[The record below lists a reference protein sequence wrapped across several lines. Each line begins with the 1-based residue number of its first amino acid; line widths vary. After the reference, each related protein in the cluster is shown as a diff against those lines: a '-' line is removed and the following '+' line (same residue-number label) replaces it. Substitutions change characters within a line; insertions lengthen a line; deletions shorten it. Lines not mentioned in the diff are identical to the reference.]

1 MPLTQAGSLLNNLH
15 KWREITS
22 DPWILETVSG
32 YHLEFESLPYQSK
45 PPKLPTFSAKE
56 TELIEAEINKL
67 IAKGAISE
75 VHPRND
81 EFISNL
87 FLVPKKTGDFRPVI
101 NLKPLNQFVQKI
113 HFKMEN
119 IRMALNSISPGDY
132 MVSVDLKDAYFSVPI
147 FQPHRKYL
155 RFLWSSRRFEFT
167 CLPFGYSLAP
177 RVFTKIFK
185 PIMAY
190 FRFLGFRVFIF
201 IDDIL
206 LVASSAQECLDQ
218 LSIIKQTLQGL
229 GFIVNVDKSQLTP
242 VTEIHYLGFII
253 NSIIM
258 KLQLPEGKLE
268 KIVSACTQ
276 LLAKERPSVRDVA
289 RVSGL
294 LVSAL
299 PAVRYLQLHY
309 RSLELCKTQAL
320 SPDLDYDKLLSL
332 SSQARLD
339 LHWVVVNISKFNGKF
354 FKEPKIDVYIESDAS
369 LTGWGAACADE
380 SASGRWSPGE
390 LQYHINYLELLAAF
404 HALQCFVFDSKS
416 IHVRLAL
423 DNSTAVAYINSM
435 GGTKSPELDSLS
447 RSMWDWCL
455 SRDIH
460 ISAQHIPGKTNV
472 RADRLS
478 REIYSN
484 LEWSLDDKVFHR
496 IISQTF
502 VPEIDLFAS
511 RLNAK
516 TAKFISWHPDPG
528 AMAYDAFSIS
538 WSNMSCYAFP
548 PFSLLPQVLAKILND
563 EASVLLIAP
572 VWPTQSWYPLLLQLL
587 IDLPI
592 RLPRQNNLL
601 LLPHS
606 QEQHPLRNKL
616 DLAAW
621 TLSGKLSRARD
632 FLKNQ
637 LTSSVL
643 HGQLALRNSTKECGT
658 SGLAGVIKNKKIY
671 FKPLQ
676 TKLLI
681 S

>member
-1 MPLTQAGSLLNNLH
+1 M
-15 KWREITS
+15 
-22 DPWILETVSG
+22 
-32 YHLEFESLPYQSK
+32 
-45 PPKLPTFSAKE
+45 
-56 TELIEAEINKL
+56 
-67 IAKGAISE
+67 
-75 VHPRND
+75 
-81 EFISNL
+81 
-87 FLVPKKTGDFRPVI
+87 
-101 NLKPLNQFVQKI
+101 
-113 HFKMEN
+113 
-119 IRMALNSISPGDY
+119 
-132 MVSVDLKDAYFSVPI
+132 
-147 FQPHRKYL
+147 
-155 RFLWSSRRFEFT
+155 
-167 CLPFGYSLAP
+167 
-177 RVFTKIFK
+177 
-185 PIMAY
+185 
-190 FRFLGFRVFIF
+190 
-201 IDDIL
+201 
-206 LVASSAQECLDQ
+206 
-218 LSIIKQTLQGL
+218 
-229 GFIVNVDKSQLTP
+229 
-242 VTEIHYLGFII
+242 
-253 NSIIM
+253 
-258 KLQLPEGKLE
+258 
-268 KIVSACTQ
+268 
-276 LLAKERPSVRDVA
+276 
-289 RVSGL
+289 
-294 LVSAL
+294 
-299 PAVRYLQLHY
+299 
-309 RSLELCKTQAL
+309 
-320 SPDLDYDKLLSL
+320 
-332 SSQARLD
+332 
-339 LHWVVVNISKFNGKF
+339 
-354 FKEPKIDVYIESDAS
+354 
-369 LTGWGAACADE
+369 
-380 SASGRWSPGE
+380 
-390 LQYHINYLELLAAF
+390 
-404 HALQCFVFDSKS
+404 
-416 IHVRLAL
+416 
-423 DNSTAVAYINSM
+423 
-435 GGTKSPELDSLS
+435 
-447 RSMWDWCL
+447 

-548 PFSLLPQVLAKILND
+548 PFSLLPRVLAKILND

-592 RLPRQNNLL
+592 RLPRQDNLL

-621 TLSGKLSRARD
+621 TLSGKLSRTRD